1 MSCITVIGH
10 GYEAGQ
16 LTLEAAELL
25 KSGRRII
32 LHTERCGCAE
42 WLREQGVAFETLD
55 ALYERC
61 EDFDEHT
68 REAASTVLDAASEG
82 DVIYGVFDVRDHSVS
97 RLLAAE
103 EHEVRV
109 VAGPPAEGSLLA
121 RAVGPVQL
129 LEASDWAQYSLSS
142 ARSTLVRELD
152 SRELA
157 GEVKLRLMEVYPEE
171 STVFVRFGSG
181 GVARTELYNLDRLRG
196 YDHRT
201 CVLVPAEPELI
212 RLERFDFDRL
222 AEIIGF
228 LCGPDGCP
236 WDRAQTHESLRP
248 YIIEE
253 AYEVVDAID
262 EAYPDHLYDELGDML
277 LQVMLHAEIG
287 KRHGEFDIGDMITAI
302 SSKMIHRHTHVFGK
316 DHVDGAGEVL
326 ELWSRNKMAERGQ
339 TTRTES
345 MRDVTRSLPAT
356 LRAAKV
362 LKRLEEC
369 CRQKPDAGA
378 SVEAAANAV
387 RRIEGAQDAEQA
399 LGEAML
405 ALMQA
410 ARALKLDPEIA
421 LNAATDRLISRFER
435 IERELTASGG
445 SFEALSGDMLR
456 KYWDLV
462 KLSDPA
468 ESRQE

>member
-1 MSCITVIGH
+1 MGCIIVIGH

-25 KSGRRII
+25 QSGRRIL
-32 LHTERCGCAE
+32 LHTERCGCAQ
-42 WLREQGVAFETLD
+42 WLRERGIDFQTLD

-61 EDFDEHT
+61 EDFDEHA
-68 REAASTVLDAASEG
+68 REAAAAVRSAAFEG
-82 DVIYGVFDVRDHSVS
+82 DVIYGVFDVRDRSVS
-97 RLLAAE
+97 ELLKSDE
-103 EHEVRV
+103 NTVRV
-109 VAGPPAEGSLLA
+109 VAGPPVEGELLA
-121 RAVGPVQL
+121 RTAGQVQL
-129 LEASDWAQYSLSS
+129 LEASDWARYALSS
-142 ARSTLVRELD
+142 ARSALVRELD
-152 SRELA
+152 NRALA

-171 STVFVRFGSG
+171 SRIFVRFGDG
-181 GVARTELYNLDRLRG
+181 GIARTELYNLDRLSG

-201 CVLVPAEPELI
+201 CVLVSSEPELT
-212 RLERFDFDRL
+212 RLERFDFERL
-222 AEIIGF
+222 TEMIDF

-262 EAYPDHLYDELGDML
+262 EKDPDHLYDELGDML
-277 LQVMLHAEIG
+277 LQVMLHAQIG
-287 KRHGEFDIGDMITAI
+287 KRHGDFDISDVITAI
-302 SSKMIHRHTHVFGK
+302 SAKMIHRHTHVFGK

-339 TTRTES
+339 TTCTEA
-345 MRDVTRSLPAT
+345 MRDITRSLPAT

-369 CRQKPDAGA
+369 CRQKPEADA
-378 SVEAAANAV
+378 SVGEAADAV
-387 RRIEGAQDAEQA
+387 RRIANAQDSERAF
-399 LGEAML
+399 GEAML

-421 LNAATDRLISRFER
+421 LNRATDRLIDRFER
-435 IERELTASGG
+435 VERDLLASGG
-445 SFEALSGDMLR
+445 FESLDDDTLK

-462 KLSDPA
+462 KLSDPT
-468 ESRQE
+468 ENRQE

>member
-1 MSCITVIGH
+1 MGCITVVGH
-10 GYEAGQ
+10 GFEAGQ

-25 KSGRRII
+25 QSGRKIL

-42 WLREQGVAFETLD
+42 WLRERGIAFETLD
-55 ALYERC
+55 ALYEQC
-61 EDFDEHT
+61 EDFDEHA
-68 REAASTVLDAASEG
+68 REAAAAVRGAASEC
-82 DVIYGVFDVRDHSVS
+82 DVVYGVFDVRDRSVS
-97 RLLAAE
+97 ELLKSDA
-103 EHEVRV
+103 HEVRI
-109 VAGPPAEGSLLA
+109 VAGPPAEGALLA
-121 RAVGPVQL
+121 RAAGPVQL
-129 LEASDWAQYSLSS
+129 LEASDWERYALSS
-142 ARSTLVRELD
+142 ARSALVRELD

-171 STVFVRFGSG
+171 NRIFVRFGDG
-181 GVARTELYNLDRLRG
+181 GIAQTELYNLDRLRA

-201 CVLVPAEPELI
+201 CVLVPAEPELT

-222 AEIIGF
+222 AEIIDF

-262 EAYPDHLYDELGDML
+262 EGDPDHLYDELGDML
-277 LQVMLHAEIG
+277 LQVMLHAQIG
-287 KRHGEFDIGDMITAI
+287 KRHGEFDIGDVITAI
-302 SSKMIHRHTHVFGK
+302 SCKMIHRHTHVFGK

-369 CRQKPDAGA
+369 CKQQPEAGT
-378 SVEAAANAV
+378 SLDEAADAVCRIANA
-387 RRIEGAQDAEQA
+387 EDAERA
-399 LGEAML
+399 FGEAML
-405 ALMQA
+405 RLMQA
-410 ARALKLDPEIA
+410 ARVLKLDPEIA
-421 LNAATDRLISRFER
+421 LNAAVDRLIGRFER
-435 IERELTASGG
+435 IERELLAGGG
-445 SFEALSGDMLR
+445 SFETLSDDTLR

>member
-1 MSCITVIGH
+1 MGCITVIGH

-25 KSGRRII
+25 QSGQKII

-42 WLREQGVAFETLD
+42 WLRERGIAYAALD

-61 EDFDEHT
+61 EDFDEHA
-68 REAASTVLDAASEG
+68 REAAAAVRAAASEG
-82 DVIYGVFDVRDHSVS
+82 DVIYGVFDVRDRSVS
-97 RLLAAE
+97 ELLKSDE
-103 EHEVRV
+103 REVRI
-109 VAGPPAEGSLLA
+109 VAGPPAEGALLA
-121 RAVGPVQL
+121 RAAGPVQL
-129 LEASDWAQYSLSS
+129 LEASDWAQYALSS
-142 ARSTLVRELD
+142 ARSALVRELD

-171 STVFVRFGSG
+171 SSIFVRFGDG
-181 GVARTELYNLDRLRG
+181 GIARTELYNLDRLRG

-201 CVLVPAEPELI
+201 CALVPAEPELT

-222 AEIIGF
+222 AEIIEF

-262 EAYPDHLYDELGDML
+262 EGDPEHLYDELGDML
-277 LQVMLHAEIG
+277 LQVMLHAQIG
-287 KRHGEFDIGDMITAI
+287 RRHGEFDIGDVITAI

-356 LRAAKV
+356 LRSSKV

-369 CRQKPDAGA
+369 CRQKP
-378 SVEAAANAV
+378 EAERSIGEALDAV
-387 RRIEGAQDAEQA
+387 RRIAGAENAERA
-399 LGEAML
+399 FGEAML
-405 ALMQA
+405 ALVQL
-410 ARALKLDPEIA
+410 ARALKIDPEIA
-421 LNAATDRLISRFER
+421 LNAAADRLIDRFER
-435 IERELTASGG
+435 IEQELLAGGG
-445 SFEALSGDMLR
+445 SFEALSADTLK

-462 KLSDPA
+462 KLSDST
-468 ESRQE
+468 ECRQE